1 MQSESPTF
9 KLHENGPFFVQSE
22 SLTFKLHN
30 YDSKGALFTTGLMQK
45 MLIQNTTE
53 RRMQH

>member
-30 YDSKGALFTTGLMQK
+30 YDSKGPFSLLV
-45 MLIQNTTE
+45 
-53 RRMQH
+53 